1 MNVTILGAAGFL
13 GLNLVDELLA
23 ANIQPRCGRRT
34 RTNVIPLRRRGVPL
48 VHADLDDPAT
58 LRAAMADSDAVF
70 HAAGH
75 YPRHSLDPSGALDTA
90 LRQTRNLLDSAAEA
104 GVGRLVYVSS
114 TATAAPRTDGSPSNE
129 ADVFAAAP
137 GFGTY
142 HDVKWAMEDAV
153 LAEDRFPVTVA
164 CPGACIGPWDLRV
177 GTSALVVGAARG
189 DCPPVPTGL
198 VNTVYSRDVARA
210 LLAIARHPDPA
221 RRVLLSGQTIDVH
234 ELLHLVAARH
244 GAPPPPDP
252 MSADEAIA
260 FANAEESR
268 VHGTPERPGIA
279 RELVDLII
287 HAVELDTTLAETAL
301 DMTWT
306 PLAEAL
312 DAFEAWAR
320 RFRILPALETAK

>member
-137 GFGTY
+137 GFGRYGYTLSY
-142 HDVKWAMEDAV
+142 AV
-153 LAEDRFPVTVA
+153 VPEPAA
-164 CPGACIGPWDLRV
+164 GGGAGGRATIPATCK
-177 GTSALVVGAARG
+177 SAI
-189 DCPPVPTGL
+189 C
-198 VNTVYSRDVARA
+198 SRYC
-210 LLAIARHPDPA
+210 
-221 RRVLLSGQTIDVH
+221 
-234 ELLHLVAARH
+234 
-244 GAPPPPDP
+244 
-252 MSADEAIA
+252 
-260 FANAEESR
+260 
-268 VHGTPERPGIA
+268 
-279 RELVDLII
+279 
-287 HAVELDTTLAETAL
+287 
-301 DMTWT
+301 
-306 PLAEAL
+306 
-312 DAFEAWAR
+312 
-320 RFRILPALETAK
+320 